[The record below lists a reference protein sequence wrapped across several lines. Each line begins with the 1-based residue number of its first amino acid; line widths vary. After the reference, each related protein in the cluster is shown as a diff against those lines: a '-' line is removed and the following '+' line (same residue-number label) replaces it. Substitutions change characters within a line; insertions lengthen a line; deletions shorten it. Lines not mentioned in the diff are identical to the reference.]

1 MNLVLHM
8 LKSLCLS
15 IFALLVVVFIVLF
28 PRKLDIGLQGYKM
41 TASYHFSWSQYA
53 DNITGFLH
61 GVFVDHTLGVTRYEE
76 PIGAVVQTAIGKSL
90 TIIVIGFLL
99 SSILGVMKGLADYKL
114 SKSKWNAIGNGTTR
128 LFQSVPDFMV
138 VLLIQWFVIRY
149 MPFIHFFEQKE
160 WYAFLIPSVL
170 VSIYPAMYIVQQQ
183 ANHISHELFVEA
195 GESLGL
201 SRWRMVRNYYMPSLV
216 PEIIINFCIDIG
228 KVMLLIGQL
237 GVLSIFLTHNWV
249 EVNYFTM
256 KFLNTSMNWVSLLAE
271 TRRDIYVSKFTFV
284 FYPAL
289 AILLTVLTFNLLGE
303 GLRRHFNRRMGSY
316 L

>member
-15 IFALLVVVFIVLF
+15 IFALLVVVLIVLF

-41 TASYHFSWSQYA
+41 SASYHFSWSQYA

-90 TIIVIGFLL
+90 AIIVIGFLL

-114 SKSKWNAIGNGTTR
+114 SKSKWNAIGNGTTW

-170 VSIYPAMYIVQQQ
+170 VSIYPAMYI
-183 ANHISHELFVEA
+183 ARITSAAIA
-195 GESLGL
+195 GQEGQMYIQVAKAKGVAERMILYKHVGRNSLGTIL
-201 SRWRMVRNYYMPSLV
+201 SHLPPLFGY
-216 PEIIINFCIDIG
+216 
-228 KVMLLIGQL
+228 LL
-237 GVLSIFLTHNWV
+237 S
-249 EVNYFTM
+249 
-256 KFLNTSMNWVSLLAE
+256 
-271 TRRDIYVSKFTFV
+271 
-284 FYPAL
+284 
-289 AILLTVLTFNLLGE
+289 NLLMVEYLMSYPGAAYRLFQAIDYDTSFGSGE
-303 GLRRHFNRRMGSY
+303 NYEPGVIIGIACCFMIMIVLVQWISFIAKRSVTPRSR
-316 L
+316 